1 MEDLGPV
8 EPAAPVSVI
17 MPVRGEEA
25 TLAAAVTSV
34 LDNGY
39 EGEVELAIAVAPG
52 PDRTR
57 EIADALAAADPRI
70 TVVGNPGLTA
80 PHGLN
85 AAIAATRHDVVVRMD
100 GHAVMP
106 PGYLALAVDALRR
119 TGAANVGGRM
129 VPEAEAP
136 LARAIAEA
144 MQSRFGIG
152 GAGHRVGGEEGPAD
166 SVFLGAFRRAA
177 LEEMGGYD
185 VHFTRAQDWELNHRL
200 REAGYVVW
208 FVPDM
213 QVPYAPRGSWRALA
227 RQFHQSGRWRR
238 EVVTRYPSTASV
250 RYLLPPVLLIGLV
263 ASTLL
268 GIVGALLGVP
278 LLIAA
283 FLVPLAY
290 ALGLVVASVLM
301 LPRTGA
307 ASAVLMPGVLGV
319 MHLTWGAGFVRGIH
333 HARLDGRG

>member
-1 MEDLGPV
+1 M
-8 EPAAPVSVI
+8 SVI

-25 TLAAAVTSV
+25 TLAAAVASV
-34 LDNGY
+34 MANGY

-57 EIADALAAADPRI
+57 EIADALAAEDPRI
-70 TVVGNPGLTA
+70 IVVDNPGLTA

-85 AAIAATRHDVVVRMD
+85 AAIAATSHEVVVRMD

-106 PGYLALAVDALRR
+106 RGYLALAVDALRR

-129 VPEAEAP
+129 VPEAQAP

-152 GAGHRVGGEEGPAD
+152 GAGHRIGGEEGPAD

-177 LEEMGGYD
+177 LAAMDGYD

-200 REAGYVVW
+200 RSAGYVVW
-208 FVPDM
+208 FVPEM
-213 QVPYAPRGSWRALA
+213 QVPYTPRGSWRTLA

-238 EVVTRYPSTASV
+238 EVVSRYPSTASV
-250 RYLLPPVLLIGLV
+250 RYLLPP
-263 ASTLL
+263 
-268 GIVGALLGVP
+268 ALLLALVVATALGVVGLWAQWP
-278 LLIAA
+278 LLLAA
-283 FLVPLAY
+283 FLVPLGY
-290 ALGLVVASVLM
+290 ALGLVAATLTMVS
-301 LPRTGA
+301 RTGPRA
-307 ASAVLMPGVLGV
+307 AMLMPAVLAV
-319 MHLTWGAGFVRGIH
+319 MHLTWGAGFLRGIH